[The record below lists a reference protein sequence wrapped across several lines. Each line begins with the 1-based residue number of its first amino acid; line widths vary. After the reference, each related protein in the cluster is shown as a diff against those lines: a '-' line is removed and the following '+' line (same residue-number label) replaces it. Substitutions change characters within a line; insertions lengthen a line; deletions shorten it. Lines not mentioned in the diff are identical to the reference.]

1 MSESTTTRNPLVVA
15 VEELEAQGVGRG
27 VAAKQVAEKFGK
39 ATGTVYGAL
48 RREANAGTGTGTTK
62 LPAAVLQAAL
72 DKTATPPAAPVD
84 TIEAAKQLIQ
94 TRLDELEVERT
105 RLTAALKSLG

>member
-72 DKTATPPAAPVD
+72 DKTATPAAPVD

-105 RLTAALKSLG
+105 RLTAALKSLS

>member
-72 DKTATPPAAPVD
+72 DKTATPAPVD